1 MDHDSNNL
9 EFHSYQQIEEP
20 AYSQTDNLLQGNYTA
35 ISNNN
40 QKPKSTFFGIF
51 LILINTTIGSGTL
64 LIPYCFNCGI
74 CLVLIVSFC
83 LALVALWS
91 LFNLLEASIQTGCK
105 DYPTLFE
112 HTFGRKWTWIMH
124 TWIVLVLFGTVII
137 YVNWCG
143 RLVKH
148 IVISFVGSTKLSN
161 ILSLLTSQKDS
172 STIIESEIFWNCMTA
187 LFLIFPLTIFRH
199 LDKLQSWSGVALF
212 FIFLLLT
219 HAIYWFIK
227 GMISDGFDPENRI
240 VYFQINKQLVSTF
253 SVNAMAYD
261 CHCNIFGAIE
271 IFENPTRKRLRS
283 MVSLVV
289 FTSFILYNS
298 FGLFTYLHLF
308 DNLGPGAAVEFY
320 PIKNW
325 FTKITVF
332 GVVFIIVLGS
342 PMMVWPTRN
351 CIIDLFFAPPVRKID
366 HRPVSTLV
374 WILIGAALTF
384 LGTLCAS
391 ASNNIVFFFD
401 LIGGLLTPGFV
412 FFLPSVFY
420 LMNVNGIKW
429 YEKILTS
436 IVIVV
441 SIGATVVCTY
451 QVIHGS

>member
-1 MDHDSNNL
+1 MDNGSNAINL
-9 EFHSYQQIEEP
+9 HSYQQLEDQINP
-20 AYSQTDNLLQGNYTA
+20 QSDDLAQGKYIS
-35 ISNNN
+35 ISNEN
-40 QKPKSTFFGIF
+40 QKPKSSFFGVF

-74 CLVLIVSFC
+74 CLVIIVSFC
-83 LALVALWS
+83 LSLVALWS
-91 LFNLLEASIQTGCK
+91 LFTLIEASIQTGCK

-112 HTFGRKWTWIMH
+112 RTFGQKWTWIMH

-148 IVISFVGSTKLSN
+148 IVVSF
-161 ILSLLTSQKDS
+161 IDS
-172 STIIESEIFWNCMTA
+172 SDDKYKIVQNEVFWNCMTS

-212 FIFLLLT
+212 FIFLLLS

-227 GMISDGFDPENRI
+227 GLLSDGFDPESRI

-271 IFENPTRKRLRS
+271 IFEKPTRKRLRS

-289 FTSFILYNS
+289 FTSFVLYNS

-308 DNLGPGAAVEFY
+308 DKLGPGAAVEFY

-325 FTKITVF
+325 FTLITVF
-332 GVVFIIVLGS
+332 GVIFIIVLGS

-351 CIIDLFFAPPVRKID
+351 CIIDLFFAPPLRKED
-366 HRPVSTLV
+366 HRPVSNLV

-412 FFLPSVFY
+412 FFLPSIFY
-420 LMNVNGIKW
+420 LMNVSGIKW
-429 YEKILTS
+429 YEKVLTG
-436 IVIVV
+436 IVIIV

>member
-1 MDHDSNNL
+1 MDIDSNNL
-9 EFHSYQQIEEP
+9 EINSYQQIEEP
-20 AYSQTDNLLQGNYTA
+20 VYTQSDNILQGQYTS
-35 ISNNN
+35 ISNDN
-40 QKPKSTFFGIF
+40 KKSKSTFFGIF

-91 LFNLLEASIQTGCK
+91 LFNLIEASIQTGCK

-148 IVISFVGSTKLSN
+148 IVISFIN
-161 ILSLLTSQKDS
+161 PEATSVFS
-172 STIIESEIFWNCMTA
+172 SKNGYPKIIENEVFWNCITA

-212 FIFLLLT
+212 FICLLLS
-219 HAIYWFIK
+219 HAIYWFVK

-240 VYFQINKQLVSTF
+240 VYFKINKQLVSTF

-271 IFENPTRKRLRS
+271 IFERPTRKRLRS

-289 FTSFILYNS
+289 FTSFLLYNL

-308 DNLGPGAAVEFY
+308 DKLGPGAAVEFY

-332 GVVFIIVLGS
+332 GVIFPALRWRPAGLPHCLLVPAWLSPRNSSDKLPTNEGFFRS
-342 PMMVWPTRN
+342 PMFR
-351 CIIDLFFAPPVRKID
+351 
-366 HRPVSTLV
+366 
-374 WILIGAALTF
+374 
-384 LGTLCAS
+384 
-391 ASNNIVFFFD
+391 
-401 LIGGLLTPGFV
+401 
-412 FFLPSVFY
+412 
-420 LMNVNGIKW
+420 
-429 YEKILTS
+429 
-436 IVIVV
+436 
-441 SIGATVVCTY
+441 
-451 QVIHGS
+451 